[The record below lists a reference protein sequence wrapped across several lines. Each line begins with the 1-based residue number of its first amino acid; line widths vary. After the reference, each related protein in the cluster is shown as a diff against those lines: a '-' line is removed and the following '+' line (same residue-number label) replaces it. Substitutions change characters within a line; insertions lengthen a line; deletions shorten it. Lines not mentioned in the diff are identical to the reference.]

1 MAFIRKIREGKYR
14 VFYRS
19 YGKQTSKTFS
29 NRSEAI
35 KFRDISE
42 LQPEHCQSKLTLTEL
57 LKMYQD
63 DVSRNKRSAKSEC
76 LRVEAFMRRDF
87 AQLRLDKLNSRIF
100 QEYIE
105 TRVCEHSH
113 VTGKSISPA
122 TIIREFKTLSAIFH
136 WAIGHGFMVSN
147 PLKGV
152 RLPKEP
158 PHRERIASEEDIE
171 KLLIACAWDGISPPT
186 TDTQTVIAAFLF
198 SCRTGMRAG
207 EILQLEES
215 WIEGK
220 VIHLPATVTKTQ
232 HRRDVALGKEAM
244 RILNLVRKANG
255 EDLFKMDSEVRA
267 TIFRKI
273 RERANLGEVVDSHGT
288 VIKEALHFHDGR
300 ATFAT
305 WAASPDPETGSP
317 RLDVMALARQTG
329 HQDLKMLMRYYRQ
342 SAEQNADRLK

>member
-1 MAFIRKIREGKYR
+1 MSQETKEVLNQSVCVLRLLCEETLLNCASISSTLESFKN
-14 VFYRS
+14 
-19 YGKQTSKTFS
+19 TSK
-29 NRSEAI
+29 
-35 KFRDISE
+35 
-42 LQPEHCQSKLTLTEL
+42 
-57 LKMYQD
+57 
-63 DVSRNKRSAKSEC
+63 
-76 LRVEAFMRRDF
+76 
-87 AQLRLDKLNSRIF
+87 
-100 QEYIE
+100 QESVNI
-105 TRVCEHSH
+105 VMSH
-113 VTGKSISPA
+113 SPA

-273 RERANLGEVVDSHGT
+273 RERRCRRFPW
-288 VIKEALHFHDGR
+288 KC
-300 ATFAT
+300 
-305 WAASPDPETGSP
+305 
-317 RLDVMALARQTG
+317 
-329 HQDLKMLMRYYRQ
+329 Y
-342 SAEQNADRLK
+342 